1 VFSCRDLVRV
11 IYLAH
16 CSTHQVESSDIRAF
30 IPSSPV
36 SASAHRLPLSVSHR
50 VYTFSLISSDVVI
63 RPVRGIARCSTYIRK
78 VIAQKFHLHKSDE
91 HSSHSP
97 RLQTGRVENQ
107 RLYALIFE
115 VGKCNFASSGRHITV
130 LLCAV

>member
-1 VFSCRDLVRV
+1 MFSCRDLVRV

-63 RPVRGIARCSTYIRK
+63 RPVRDIAYIRK
-78 VIAQKFHLHKSDE
+78 VIAQKSRLHKSDE

-97 RLQTGRVENQ
+97 RLQAGRVENQ
-107 RLYALIFE
+107 RLCALIFD